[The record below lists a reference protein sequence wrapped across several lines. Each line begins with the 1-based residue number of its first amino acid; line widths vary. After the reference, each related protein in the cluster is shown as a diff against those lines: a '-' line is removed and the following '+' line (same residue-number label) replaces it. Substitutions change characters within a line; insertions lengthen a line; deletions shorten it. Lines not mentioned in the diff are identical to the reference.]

1 MICQRIRVSGLVQ
14 GVGFRPFVWRL
25 AKELELT
32 GWVRNDAH
40 GVDIEVY
47 GLPAQI
53 SAFTHRLQHEAPE
66 KVRIDALLVR
76 DGTLQCQAA
85 DFYILNSRGGR
96 AGLMSGH
103 DTAVC
108 HACLKEMFDPERR
121 RWRYAFTHCAHC
133 GPRYSVSRA
142 LPYQRE
148 RTSLKPFA
156 LCARCQNEQHRHDS
170 RHHQNEAL
178 CCPKCGPQLSLLDAQ
193 GQPLDGD
200 PVERALALLKQGR
213 ILALKSQGGF
223 HLVCDARNAAAVAL
237 LRSRR
242 GGDRKPLPVMFA
254 NATSASACVQ
264 LGVGEPG
271 LLAMP
276 ERPVILLKK
285 RCSCDAALPEV
296 SAGLPW
302 LGVMLPCTPLQY
314 LLFHEA
320 AGRPA
325 GTAWLEQAQDTALI
339 MTAAAADDELPPGAN
354 EEALKR
360 LAGIADAFLCHDQ
373 EIVALCVD
381 SIARAG
387 PGGLQFVRRSR
398 GYAPRPFKLPRSGP
412 PVLAVGGR
420 FNNTVCVTR
429 GDEAF
434 VSPHLGDGDGA
445 ADSAYFAETIGRLL
459 KFLEVKPALVVHDPE
474 PGIPATKFAL
484 DYAQLKGVPALA
496 VPHQHAHVA
505 AILAEHQI
513 DQAVVALSLDG
524 PGAGPGGRGRG
535 GELLRVEGVSLARL
549 GQLAPIQLT
558 RETGARQPWQS
569 AAAVLLELGR
579 GVEIGTRFQDQG
591 EAEGLVRRLAHA
603 QPETVETPS
612 MSCYVNA
619 AAGLLGVCS
628 SQDFEGQA
636 AMLLE
641 GLAEQHG
648 EVAAIDGGWRIEN
661 GCLNLLPLFAVLA
674 DEKNAGR
681 GAALFHATLV
691 AALAEWVAAL
701 APNARSIVA
710 SGACFLDLVLAR
722 GLRASLNARGVQLIE
737 ARRMPPNDGGL
748 ALGQAWL
755 ALQYLLG
762 EPHPD
767 SGAV

>member
-47 GLPAQI
+47 GLPEQI
-53 SAFTHRLQHEAPE
+53 KALAHRLQHEAPE
-66 KVRIDALLVR
+66 KVRIDTLVVR

-96 AGLMSGH
+96 AGVMSGH

-108 HACLKEMFDPERR
+108 HNCLNELFDPDSR
-121 RWRYAFTHCAHC
+121 RWRYAFTHCAQC
-133 GPRYSVSRA
+133 GPRYTVSRA

-148 RTSLKPFA
+148 RTSLKSFS
-156 LCARCQNEQHRHDS
+156 LCAKCQNEQRRHDS
-170 RHHQNEAL
+170 RHHLNEAL
-178 CCPKCGPQLSLLDAQ
+178 CCPKCGPQLALLDAR
-193 GQPLDGD
+193 GRPLDGD
-200 PVERALALLKQGR
+200 PVERALALLKQGK

-223 HLVCDARNAAAVAL
+223 HLVCDARNATAVAL

-242 GGDRKPLPVMFA
+242 GGDQKPLPVMFA

-264 LGVGEPG
+264 LAVGEPG

-285 RCSCDAALPEV
+285 RCACDAALPGV
-296 SAGLPW
+296 SAGLAW

-325 GTAWLEQAQDTALI
+325 GTAWLDQAQDTALV

-354 EEALKR
+354 EDAVKR

-373 EIVALCVD
+373 EIVALCAD
-381 SIARAG
+381 SVARSG
-387 PGGLQFVRRSR
+387 PGGLQFVRRAR

-434 VSPHLGDGDGA
+434 VSPHIGNLDGA
-445 ADSAYFAETIGRLL
+445 AACDYFAETIARLL
-459 KFLEVKPALVVHDPE
+459 KFLEVKPALVVHDPDQS
-474 PGIPATKFAL
+474 IHATRFAL
-484 DYAQLKGVPALA
+484 DYAQQKGLPALA
-496 VPHQHAHVA
+496 VQHQHAHVA
-505 AILAEHQI
+505 AILAEHQLE
-513 DQAVVALSLDG
+513 QAVLALSLDG
-524 PGAGPGGRGRG
+524 PGGAPGGCGRG
-535 GELLRVEGVSLARL
+535 GELLRVDGVRLECL
-549 GQLAPIQLT
+549 GQLAPIRLT
-558 RETGARQPWQS
+558 REAGARQPWQS

-579 GVEIGTRFQDQG
+579 GAEIGTRFQEQED
-591 EAEGLVRRLAHA
+591 AEGMARRLAHA
-603 QPETVETPS
+603 HQGTVETPS
-612 MSCYVNA
+612 LSCYVNA
-619 AAGLLGVCS
+619 AAGLLGICS

-636 AMLLE
+636 ALRLE

-648 EVAAIDGGWRIEN
+648 GVAAIGGGWRIEN
-661 GCLNLLPLFAVLA
+661 GGLNLLPMFAVLA
-674 DEKNAGR
+674 DEKDAGR

-691 AALAEWVAAL
+691 AALSEWVVSTAAV
-701 APNARSIVA
+701 APGTSNIVA
-710 SGACFLDLVLAR
+710 SGACFLNLVLAR
-722 GLRASLNARGVQLIE
+722 GLRASLNAGGLQLLE
-737 ARRMPPNDGGL
+737 ARRLPPNDGGL

-755 ALQYLLG
+755 AMQYLLG
-762 EPHPD
+762 EPV
-767 SGAV
+767 A